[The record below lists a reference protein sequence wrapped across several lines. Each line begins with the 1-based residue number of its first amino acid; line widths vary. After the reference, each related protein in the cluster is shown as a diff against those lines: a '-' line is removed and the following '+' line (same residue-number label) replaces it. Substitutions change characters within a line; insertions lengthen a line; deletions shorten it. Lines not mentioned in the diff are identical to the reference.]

1 MNKFLK
7 DFDLIDIKG
16 LAVLRYKALGL
27 SEEELVVLLLIHS
40 LKQADF
46 KIITHELIG
55 QYVTFDKQ
63 KIDSV
68 LVSLVNK
75 GMILVVGTN
84 VSLDLFYKKLV
95 YETPSV
101 VEIKEEGINLVEA
114 FENEFARG
122 LTPMELETIRE
133 WKMSG
138 YADQMI
144 LDALKEATLHNAH
157 SFRYIEKILIDWTK
171 NGVKRSGKEKI
182 APVDDEEFVEYNWWD
197 EDD

>member
-101 VEIKEEGINLVEA
+101 VEIKEEGINLIEA